1 MWAVTLLLKGIHHC
15 SVGVICAR
23 SVANQCIILCFIVL
37 LLIIFGPLFLGL
49 WGAWVMPQKVIDA
62 YCCWKGLNGRHK
74 NRHHVECDSSF
85 ILGVVRVWRD
95 WLFCLRVCLVGWKNK
110 RINKGE
116 EKNVRWIDSLSC
128 LESTKVEG
136 KKKKRDDYLFIFY
149 LGPQF

>member
-1 MWAVTLLLKGIHHC
+1 VWAVTLLLKGIHHC

-85 ILGVVRVWRD
+85 VLGVVRVWRD
-95 WLFCLRVCLVGWKNK
+95 WLFCLRVRLVEWKSE
-110 RINKGE
+110 RINKG
-116 EKNVRWIDSLSC
+116 
-128 LESTKVEG
+128 
-136 KKKKRDDYLFIFY
+136 KRKM
-149 LGPQF
+149 